1 LLIVLA
7 GGTLPL
13 VSSFTSL
20 DAPATQAVGA
30 VAQTLGTPTAQS
42 AYSAARFGRA

>member
-7 GGTLPL
+7 GGTLL